1 MGESESFQRWYDSRP
16 KMSQAARLMFAF
28 PDEIQTIISE
38 ATLFIADR
46 EFRENERERSVRS
59 LGREKVLGL
68 HKSKNR
74 RREYDDNP
82 HLHQAMNYL
91 YVLSEDNREFI
102 AEHILKMVRYIQHY
116 LETCQITEIAPRIE
130 EVAEVT
136 RMYVQ
141 SGEKE
146 VEIFL
151 KKLREEFLR
160 KMIAGK
166 SPNMGEPK
174 DAIVKFLD
182 DMATQD
188 RTGMKIS
195 RLDSGF

>member
-74 RREYDDNP
+74 RREYDYNP

-116 LETCQITEIAPRIE
+116 LETCQIAETAPRIE
-130 EVAEVT
+130 DVAEVT
-136 RMYVQ
+136 RRYVQ

-166 SPNMGEPK
+166 SPNMGESK

-188 RTGMKIS
+188 GTGMKIS
-195 RLDSGF
+195 RLDLGL